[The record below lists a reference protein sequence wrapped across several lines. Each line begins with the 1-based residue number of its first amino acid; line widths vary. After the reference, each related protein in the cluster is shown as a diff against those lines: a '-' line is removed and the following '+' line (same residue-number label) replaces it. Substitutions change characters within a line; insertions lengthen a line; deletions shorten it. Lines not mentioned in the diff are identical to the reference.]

1 MTKVELGEYN
11 EEAHAANQ
19 NADNPD
25 PQPSAF
31 PTAPILTVAT
41 TDFNDNNPEV
51 AEFFGKMSFKTSEMS
66 QLLAWQDEN
75 NASTE
80 EAAVHYLQNN
90 QDTWGEWLNDSAREN
105 LSELLEQ

>member
-1 MTKVELGEYN
+1 MTVTCRVWTPLAPSGNGLARTSVCVPLLDDWDTLLGFLIY
-11 EEAHAANQ
+11 
-19 NADNPD
+19 
-25 PQPSAF
+25 
-31 PTAPILTVAT
+31 
-41 TDFNDNNPEV
+41 
-51 AEFFGKMSFKTSEMS
+51 
-66 QLLAWQDEN
+66 WQDEN